1 MKSHILAAATTV
13 LVGTAMAGS
22 VQAQDQAVD
31 FDGKRIE
38 MIVPFKA
45 GGATDVYGR
54 FFAGKLS
61 EHLPGNPTV
70 VVSNIPGAGGMP
82 GANQFEARAEADG
95 TTLIAMTVSTQL
107 NWLFEDPAAQ
117 FDLKNWRPLILT
129 PQREVALVHT
139 DTGATGPQDIKALQD
154 VELRYADHSV
164 RGLSIFRLLGFDGL
178 GLDVT
183 PVWGV
188 SGGPARI
195 AMERGEITLAFASS
209 AAYRKDYASMVD
221 NGVVTP
227 IFSYGDLDAD
237 GNVVRDATFPDLPTY
252 LEVYKEINGKELAG
266 PERAL
271 YEMHLQFTGASKS
284 LFLPADTPDAVYDAY
299 VAAIQAI
306 LDDPAYAEENARFF
320 GEHRQAVGE
329 QAKANL
335 AQALDLNDELKSHL
349 SGWLKQKYDLDL

>member
-1 MKSHILAAATTV
+1 MKRNFLAAAAAAV
-13 LVGTAMAGS
+13 LGSAFGTS
-22 VQAQDQAVD
+22 SFAQESTVD
-31 FDGKRIE
+31 FSGKRIE

-61 EHLPGNPTV
+61 DHLPGNPTV

-82 GANQFEARAEADG
+82 GANQFEARAEPDG
-95 TTLIAMTVSTQL
+95 TALIAMTVSTQL

-117 FDLKNWRPLILT
+117 FDLKEWRPLILT

-139 DTGATGPQDIKALQD
+139 DTGASDPEDVKALQD

-195 AMERGEITLAFASS
+195 AMERGEINLAFASS

-221 NGVVTP
+221 SGIVTP
-227 IFSYGDLDAD
+227 IFSYGDFDAD
-237 GNVVRDATFPDLPTY
+237 GNIVRDPAFPELPTY
-252 LEVYKEINGKELAG
+252 LELYEQINGSDLSG
-266 PERAL
+266 PEREL

-284 LFLPADTPDAVYDAY
+284 LFLPADTPDDIYDAY
-299 VAAIQAI
+299 VAAIREI
-306 LDDPAYAEENARFF
+306 IDDPDYAEENAKFF
-320 GEHRQAVGE
+320 GEHDQAVGD
-329 QAKANL
+329 KASANMD
-335 AQALDLNDELKSHL
+335 QALALSDDLRGYLGD
-349 SGWLKQKYDLDL
+349 WLKKKYGLDL

>member
-1 MKSHILAAATTV
+1 MKLNLLAAATTI
-13 LVGTAMAGS
+13 LLGTAMTGPA
-22 VQAQDQAVD
+22 QAQEETVD
-31 FDGKRIE
+31 FEGERIE
-38 MIVPFKA
+38 LIVPFKA

-70 VVSNIPGAGGMP
+70 IVSNIPGAGGMP
-82 GANQFEARAEADG
+82 GANQFEARAEPDG

-117 FDLKNWRPLILT
+117 FQLKEWRPLILT

-139 DTGATGPQDIKALQD
+139 DTGATGPQDIEALQD
-154 VELRYADHSV
+154 VELLYADHSV

-178 GLDVT
+178 GLTVT

-195 AMERGEITLAFASS
+195 AVERGEITLAFASS
-209 AAYRKDYASMVD
+209 AAYRKDYSAMVE
-221 NGVVTP
+221 NGTVVP

-237 GNVVRDATFPDLPTY
+237 GNIVRDATFPDLPTY
-252 LEVYKEINGKELAG
+252 LEVYEQINGTELSG
-266 PERAL
+266 PQREL

-284 LFLPADTPDAVYDAY
+284 LFLPANTPDAVYDAY
-299 VAAIQAI
+299 VKAIQAI
-306 LDDPAYAEENARFF
+306 LDDPAYAEENAQFF
-320 GEHRQAVGE
+320 GSHLQAVGD
-329 QAKANL
+329 QAQSNL
-335 AQALDLNDELKSHL
+335 NQALGLNEDLKSYL
-349 SGWLKQKYDLDL
+349 ADWLQEKYDLKL

>member
-1 MKSHILAAATTV
+1 MKFNLLAAATTI
-13 LVGTAMAGS
+13 LMGTAMTGAAL
-22 VQAQDQAVD
+22 AQDAVD

-38 MIVPFKA
+38 LIVPFKA

-61 EHLPGNPTV
+61 EHLPGKPTV

-82 GANQFEARAEADG
+82 GANQFEARAKPDG

-117 FDLKNWRPLILT
+117 FDLKAWRPLILT
-129 PQREVALVHT
+129 PQREVALVHK
-139 DTGATGPQDIKALQD
+139 DTGATGPEDVKTLQEAD
-154 VELRYADHSV
+154 LRYADHSV

-178 GLDVT
+178 GWDVT

-209 AAYRKDYASMVD
+209 AAYRKDYASMVES
-221 NGVVTP
+221 GVVAP
-227 IFSYGDLDAD
+227 VFSYGDLDAD
-237 GNVVRDATFPDLPTY
+237 GNIVRDATFPDLPTY
-252 LEVYKEINGKELAG
+252 LELYQEVNGEELSG
-266 PERAL
+266 PLREL

-284 LFLPADTPDAVYDAY
+284 LFLPAGTPDSVYNAY
-299 VAAIQAI
+299 VDAINAI
-306 LDDPAYAEENARFF
+306 LNDPAYAEENSKFF
-320 GEHRQAVGE
+320 GDHLQAVG
-329 QAKANL
+329 
-335 AQALDLNDELKSHL
+335 AQAQTNLGQALGLNADLKAYLAEWLDE
-349 SGWLKQKYDLDL
+349 KYDLDL